1 MSQGESRGLFSFLRE
16 VFIVLIGVLI
26 ALLINEWREIR
37 NNKEFV
43 SSVMDVIER
52 DIKNNQESLQEVFDR
67 HVLTIDSMALH
78 MEDQSKSI
86 YEVIEEIG
94 GIQYANIKNVSL
106 DYMISNRAE
115 LLDYEV
121 ISMVASMEK
130 TPVYLN
136 STILQTR
143 RNLNEMTA
151 TFKGVGE
158 ELNATLRA
166 SRPLLTNLTQ
176 FSDSLK
182 HLELK
187 ETIDQTNQALTKLN
201 SAIDHFSKADGTLG
215 KLINE
220 DSLYV
225 NINNT
230 LKSLDQL
237 LIHIDSSPKHFF
249 APLGKSKSK
258 IEKDRKKAS
267 KGK

>member
-130 TPVYLN
+130 
-136 STILQTR
+136 SADILDTKFSK
-143 RNLNEMTA
+143 LLDFA
-151 TFKGVGE
+151 YE
-158 ELNATLRA
+158 ELEATDPGTKQLFIIHL
-166 SRPLLTNLTQ
+166 SNVVDSEQSLLEAYDEFLNDP
-176 FSDSLK
+176 SDS
-182 HLELK
+182 
-187 ETIDQTNQALTKLN
+187 T
-201 SAIDHFSKADGTLG
+201 AIA
-215 KLINE
+215 
-220 DSLYV
+220 V
-225 NINNT
+225 
-230 LKSLDQL
+230 
-237 LIHIDSSPKHFF
+237 SP
-249 APLGKSKSK
+249 
-258 IEKDRKKAS
+258 E
-267 KGK
+267 